1 MAIDLRGIFP
11 PLPTPFENA
20 RLATR
25 RLQENIEK
33 LADTGLAGYLVLG
46 SNGEAPYLS
55 EAEKI
60 EIIRA
65 ARAAVPMEK
74 LLLVGTGMES
84 TALTTVFTIRAAE
97 LGADAALVLPPFF
110 YPEQMTAEALR
121 RHFETIADASPIPI
135 LLYNVPKF
143 THLSIPVE
151 VIIRLARHENIIGL
165 KDSSGNLGQLAA
177 LHEHASENFR
187 VMFGTDG
194 VLLGGLVH
202 GLQGGILALANVAPR
217 ECVEMLRAVEEEE
230 LFVARTLMQRI
241 APVGRAA
248 TARYG
253 VPGLKAMLDALGY
266 YGGDPRLPLLP
277 VSPEV
282 RAELKSMLET
292 AGLLS

>member
-1 MAIDLRGIFP
+1 MPFDLSGIFP
-11 PLPTPFENA
+11 PLPTPFERE
-20 RLATR
+20 RLATS

-33 LADTGLAGYLVLG
+33 LSDTGLAGYLVLG

-60 EIIRA
+60 EVIRS
-65 ARAAVPMEK
+65 ARAAVSK
-74 LLLVGTGMES
+74 DKTLLVGTGLES

-110 YPEQMTAEALR
+110 YPEQMTSEALR
-121 RHFETIADASPIPI
+121 RHFETVAEASPIPI

-143 THLSIPVE
+143 THIHIPID
-151 VIIRLARHENIIGL
+151 IIVRLAKHENIVGI

-177 LHEHASENFR
+177 LHEHASPKFR

-202 GLQGGILALANVAPR
+202 GLQGGILALANLAPR
-217 ECVEMLRAVEEEE
+217 ECVEMLHAVANED
-230 LFVARTLMQRI
+230 LLLARSLMQRI

-253 VPGLKAMLDALGY
+253 VPGLKAMLDLLGY
-266 YGGDPRLPLLP
+266 YGGDPRPPLLP
-277 VSPEV
+277 VTAEV
-282 RAELKSMLET
+282 RADLKKMLEA

>member
-1 MAIDLRGIFP
+1 MQLELRGIFP
-11 PLPTPFENA
+11 PLPTLFEKGHTA
-20 RLATR
+20 PH

-33 LADTGLAGYLVLG
+33 LSSTGLAGYLVLG

-55 EAEKI
+55 ESEKI

-65 ARAAVPMEK
+65 AREVIPKDKIMM
-74 LLLVGTGMES
+74 VGTGLES
-84 TALTTVFTIRAAE
+84 TALTTVFTMRAAE

-110 YPEQMTAEALR
+110 YPEQMTGEALR
-121 RHFETIADASPIPI
+121 RHFEAIADASPIPI

-143 THLSIPVE
+143 THINIPVD
-151 VIIRLARHENIIGL
+151 VVLHLAKHQNIVGI

-177 LHEHASENFR
+177 LQEHASPQFR

-202 GLQGGILALANVAPR
+202 GLQGGILALANVAPK
-217 ECVEMLRAVEEEE
+217 ECVEMLRAVEQEEI
-230 LFVARTLMQRI
+230 FAARDLMQRI

-248 TARYG
+248 TARFG
-253 VPGLKAMLDALGY
+253 VPGLKAMLDLLGY
-266 YGGDPRLPLLP
+266 YGGDPRPPLLP
-277 VSPEV
+277 VTPQV
-282 RAELKSMLET
+282 RDELKKMLTT